1 MSSLQTVL
9 LIAGVVLVLAVLIYN
24 AIQMRAVKSRL
35 AAPSRKETAR
45 ETARESAPTPPRPNE
60 TPREPTLRVDP
71 PSTTA
76 TTAPREAPDFMAEA
90 VLTLQLPDTVNI
102 VPELAQQMLKTPGKR
117 VRLFWQPQGSANW
130 TLLQNT
136 ANILAFLG
144 GSASEESAAARRDE
158 TRPPPVHSLA
168 FCLQLADRAQAVT
181 PEQLDAFQKHVEG
194 VASLLSASYTPFDVA
209 LEAERAKA
217 LDKACAQLDL
227 QIGLTLHGKVGPLPG
242 QQLLQAA
249 QKLGLVLEKGA
260 LRYQRDGHEMF
271 RIETHDGSPL
281 SEERLRKAIQDPVLL
296 LDVPQVRRPE
306 QSFDEMLKLATQL
319 AQALSAQLVDDRHRP
334 VNEQGL
340 ALIRTEIGKATQ
352 ALRDIGIDP
361 GSPRA
366 LRLFTA

>member
-1 MSSLQTVL
+1 MSSLQAVL
-9 LIAGVVLVLAVLIYN
+9 LVAAVALVLVVLIYN
-24 AIQMRAVKSRL
+24 VIQMRAFKSRL
-35 AAPSRKETAR
+35 AASARRGTAL
-45 ETARESAPTPPRPNE
+45 PRSSE
-60 TPREPTLRVDP
+60 APREPVLRTDAPAPTAP
-71 PSTTA
+71 P
-76 TTAPREAPDFMAEA
+76 APREAPDFMAEA
-90 VLTLQLPDTVNI
+90 VLTLQLPDTVN
-102 VPELAQQMLKTPGKR
+102 VTSELAQQILKTPGKR
-117 VRLFWQPQGSANW
+117 VRLFWQPQGTVHW
-130 TLLQNT
+130 TSLQST
-136 ANILAFLG
+136 ADILSFLG
-144 GSASEESAAARRDE
+144 NSASDESSSTQPDE
-158 TRPPPVHSLA
+158 TSPAPVHSLA

-227 QIGLTLHGKVGPLPG
+227 QIGLTLHGKVGPLLG

-260 LRYQRDGHEMF
+260 LRYLQNGHEVF
-271 RIETHDGSPL
+271 RIESHEGSAL
-281 SEERLRKAIQDPVLL
+281 TEERLRTPIQDPVML

-319 AQALSAQLVDDRHRP
+319 AQALSAQLVDDRQRP
-334 VNEQGL
+334 VSEQGL
-340 ALIRTEIGKATQ
+340 ALIRTEISKSTQ

>member
-24 AIQMRAVKSRL
+24 AMQMRAVKSRL
-35 AAPSRKETAR
+35 SASIRRETVR
-45 ETARESAPTPPRPNE
+45 ETAREAAQKTALPRSDE
-60 TPREPTLRVDP
+60 APREPTLRVDP
-71 PSTTA
+71 PSPS
-76 TTAPREAPDFMAEA
+76 APKEAPDFMAEA
-90 VLTLQLPDTVNI
+90 VLTLQLPDTTDVS
-102 VPELAQQMLKTPGKR
+102 PELAQQMLKTPGKR
-117 VRLFWQPQGSANW
+117 VRLFWQPQGASNW

-144 GSASEESAAARRDE
+144 GSASDESATAQPDDTQPA
-158 TRPPPVHSLA
+158 PVHSLA

-181 PEQLDAFQKHVEG
+181 PEQLDAFQKHVEV

-249 QKLGLVLEKGA
+249 QKLGLALERGA
-260 LRYQRDGHEMF
+260 LRYQREGYEMF
-271 RIETHDGSPL
+271 RIESHDGSAL
-281 SEERLRKAIQDPVLL
+281 SDERLRKAIQDPVLL

-334 VNEQGL
+334 VNDQGL

>member
-1 MSSLQTVL
+1 MSLQLML
-9 LIAGVVLVLAVLIYN
+9 LIAGVIVVLAVLVYN
-24 AIQMRAVKSRL
+24 IMQMRAVKSRL
-35 AAPSRKETAR
+35 AASARKE
-45 ETARESAPTPPRPNE
+45 SLSRPSE
-60 TPREPTLRVDP
+60 APREPTLRADLP
-71 PSTTA
+71 ASTTPSV
-76 TTAPREAPDFMAEA
+76 TREAPDFMAEA
-90 VLTLQLPDTVNI
+90 VLTLQLPDTVDI
-102 VPELAQQMLKTPGKR
+102 TPELAQQMLKTPGKR
-117 VRLFWQPQGSANW
+117 IRLFWQPQGAAAWTPLQSA
-130 TLLQNT
+130 
-136 ANILAFLG
+136 ADILAFLG
-144 GSASEESAAARRDE
+144 SSASVEKVSIPSEA
-158 TRPPPVHSLA
+158 PVPVHSLA
-168 FCLQLADRAQAVT
+168 FCLQLADRSQAVT

-194 VASLLSASYTPFDVA
+194 IAYLLSASYTPFDVA

-217 LDKACAQLDL
+217 LDKACAHLDL

-260 LRYQRDGHEMF
+260 LRYQQSGREIF
-271 RIETHDGSPL
+271 RIESQEGSAL
-281 SEERLRKAIQDPVLL
+281 SEDRLRKAIQDPVLL
-296 LDVPQVRRPE
+296 LDVPQVNRPE

-319 AQALSAQLVDDRHRP
+319 AQALSAQLVDDRQRP

>member
-9 LIAGVVLVLAVLIYN
+9 LIAGVVLVLVVLIYN

-35 AAPSRKETAR
+35 AAPVRR
-45 ETARESAPTPPRPNE
+45 ETAQEITQKTASPRSGE
-60 TPREPTLRVDP
+60 TLREPTLRADTSAP
-71 PSTTA
+71 PI
-76 TTAPREAPDFMAEA
+76 PREAPDFMAEA
-90 VLTLQLPDTVNI
+90 VLTLQLPDTVN
-102 VPELAQQMLKTPGKR
+102 VTPELAQQMLKTPSKR
-117 VRLFWQPQGSANW
+117 VRLFWQPQGIANW
-130 TLLQNT
+130 TLLQST

-144 GSASEESAAARRDE
+144 SSSSDESATAPDE
-158 TRPPPVHSLA
+158 THPAPVHSLA

-194 VASLLSASYTPFDVA
+194 VASLLSASYTSFDAA

-217 LDKACAQLDL
+217 LDKVCAQLDL

-260 LRYQRDGHEMF
+260 LRCYRDGHEMF
-271 RIETHDGSPL
+271 RIESHDGSAL
-281 SEERLRKAIQDPVLL
+281 SEERLRKAIQDPVVL

-340 ALIRTEIGKATQ
+340 ALIRTEIGKASQ

-361 GSPRA
+361 GSSRA